1 MKPDLWAL
9 AETFREHTIDFCQR
23 LIRTPSLSGQ
33 EGELAQLVLA
43 ELRGLGY
50 DRAWVDEVGNVVGLI
65 RGRGGRSMMLN
76 AHLDHVDPGDPS
88 RWPHPP
94 YQGFVGDGFIWGRG
108 ASDVKGALAAQVC
121 ALGALQQAGLRPSG
135 DCYFAGV
142 VMEEIGGLGTRKLL
156 ETVRPDLAVLGEAT
170 ENNLARGHRGRV
182 ELVVRITGRSV
193 HASVPNKGVN
203 PQYALARFILGIQD
217 LPMLSRE
224 PFGSASVAPTLSG
237 TDQTSSNVTPR
248 QVYLHLDWRNLPD
261 ETTDEIRSKVQRLL
275 DESLIPESQGV
286 VELFQRST
294 PTYTGYQETYPVI
307 FPPFELP
314 ADHEL
319 VTGAESILWQALR
332 RPVSTDIWRFT
343 TDGGH
348 LMQAGVPTIGF
359 APGAEAYCH
368 TVQDRISIE
377 MMMEGMVGYMA
388 LALQLG

>member
-1 MKPDLWAL
+1 MESDLWAL
-9 AETFREHTIDFCQR
+9 AEAYRERVIDFCQR

-33 EGELAQLVLA
+33 EGELAHLVLS
-43 ELRGLGY
+43 EMRSLGY
-50 DRAWVDEVGNVVGLI
+50 DRVWVDAVGNVVGLI
-65 RGRGGRSMMLN
+65 GGQAGRSVMLN

-94 YQGFVGDGFIWGRG
+94 YEGFVGDGFVWGRG
-108 ASDVKGALAAQVC
+108 ASDVKGALAAQVY
-121 ALGALQQAGLRPSG
+121 ALGAMRQAGLRPAG

-193 HASVPNKGVN
+193 HASVPHKGVN
-203 PQYALARFILGIQD
+203 PQYSLARFILGLAD
-217 LPMLSRE
+217 LPMFSRE
-224 PFGSASVAPTLSG
+224 PFGPSSVAPTLSG

-261 ETTDEIRSKVQRLL
+261 ETTDEIVRRVQDLL
-275 DESLIPESQGV
+275 DGSLVPESQGV

-294 PTYTGYQETYPVI
+294 PTYTGYRETYPVI

-314 ADHEL
+314 ADHDL
-319 VTGAESILWQALR
+319 VAGAESILSRALR

-359 APGAEAYCH
+359 APGAEVYCH
-368 TVQDRISIE
+368 TVQDRVSID
-377 MMMEGMVGYMA
+377 MLMEGMVGYMA
-388 LALQLG
+388 LALGLG